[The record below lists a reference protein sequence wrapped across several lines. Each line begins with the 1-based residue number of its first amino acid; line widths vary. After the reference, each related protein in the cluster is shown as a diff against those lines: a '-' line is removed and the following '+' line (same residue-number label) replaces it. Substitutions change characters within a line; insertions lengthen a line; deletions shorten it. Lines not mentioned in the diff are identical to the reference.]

1 MVLLISSF
9 EIINVVRLAKS
20 EGRAPDPN
28 IFLWVAA
35 AAAAAAAAAINPNG
49 IKTFLNNGLSTSTI
63 KNNPVFSNDPKNLLR
78 NHPACLILCNRVFD
92 SFILDK

>member
-35 AAAAAAAAAINPNG
+35 AAAAINPNG
-49 IKTFLNNGLSTSTI
+49 IKTFLTNGLSTFTI

>member
-35 AAAAAAAAAINPNG
+35 AAINPNG
-49 IKTFLNNGLSTSTI
+49 IKTFLTNGLSTFTI

>member
-28 IFLWVAA
+28 IFLRV
-35 AAAAAAAAAINPNG
+35 AAAAAAINPNG
-49 IKTFLNNGLSTSTI
+49 IKTFLTNGLSTFTI